1 MSASDCQGCHEYQE
15 LSRRQFLAATGGT
28 AMAFT
33 IPAWLPR
40 VAYAQDFSSRDI
52 VISIFLRGAADGLT
66 LCVPY
71 AESAYYTARPDVPG
85 QPTVAVN
92 IPRPDDTTPENQPY
106 RAIP

>member
-1 MSASDCQGCHEYQE
+1 MSHSDCNGCREYQE
-15 LSRRQFLAATGGT
+15 LSRRQFLATTGGT
-28 AMAFT
+28 ALALS

-71 AESAYYTARPDVPG
+71 GETAYSTARPDIP
-85 QPTVAVN
+85 PTPNSPAN
-92 IPRPDDTTPENQPY
+92 IPRPDRT
-106 RAIP
+106 